1 MLELKNNQLVFR
13 FPEVHPDCVL
23 VVVLH
28 RTLRIP
34 DDGKDYPLPPS
45 LGAFP
50 MVHVDDYK
58 TKVSP
63 KWVGRG
69 GVMVPMYQSEAL
81 WFSLNPG
88 YTSDCGVP
96 YPFAI
101 KCATGK
107 VSALT
112 GKKWSKKIKA
122 DDYMVAPG
130 QPWLDGYVVADGT
143 VRQFVAAP
151 LGLGVTAEG
160 QITGKEEF
168 GGLQLEVL
176 PMLREVFDK
185 KFPKLPPPEKISGSI
200 MRGRRLSTGPTGV
213 TGPNGPIGP
222 QGVTG
227 PVFGGGKFGYALP
240 GVYCNTVGAAPAAA
254 SGTAQNYSSDSL
266 KFAEAMEQP
275 IRNSLDYS
283 DSVQLNCVQEIGE
296 ESNTIATADVQLD
309 MGLAAGGRMKQ
320 QVFKDP
326 HGIECWDSKNKTRVF
341 IHMANSVGWQHV
353 TGALPPHPPLSAA
366 QYTARGY
373 PWFDY
378 YEEGAKSQSGT
389 DALKGL
395 KSLAEIQKEKKLPL
409 LPENQST
416 KVSDKQTV
424 KLKKHPNQVRDGV
437 WK

>member
-1 MLELKNNQLVFR
+1 MLELLNNQLVFR
-13 FPEVHPDCVL
+13 FPEVHPECMLTVT
-23 VVVLH
+23 LH

-34 DDGKDYPLPPS
+34 DDGKEYPLPPS
-45 LGAFP
+45 LGHFP

-81 WFSLNPG
+81 WFSLHPH
-88 YTSDCGVP
+88 YVSDRGAP

-112 GKKWSKKIKA
+112 GKEWSKKLKA

-176 PMLREVFDK
+176 PMLLE
-185 KFPKLPPPEKISGSI
+185 KFEAKYPKVSRQITNS
-200 MRGRRLSTGPTGV
+200 MRRSMRAHGMGVTGPTGP
-213 TGPNGPIGP
+213 TGATGAS
-222 QGVTG
+222 G
-227 PVFGGGKFGYALP
+227 PVGPAGMMGGQM
-240 GVYCNTVGAAPAAA
+240 YCSNELKGIKTA
-254 SGTAQNYSSDSL
+254 SLISESSVT
-266 KFAEAMEQP
+266 FNMVAESMEQP
-275 IRNSLDYS
+275 LRMRKDYAGEVELS
-283 DSVQLNCVQEIGE
+283 ERGDEGLEIG
-296 ESNTIATADVQLD
+296 AQLD

-326 HGIECWDSKNKTRVF
+326 HGIEVWDRKHKTRVF
-341 IHMANSVGWQHV
+341 IHMANSIGWQHV
-353 TGALPPHPPLSAA
+353 TGSLPPHPPMSASD
-366 QYTARGY
+366 YTSHGF

-378 YEEGAKSQSGT
+378 YEENAKSQSGT
-389 DALKGL
+389 DKLKGL
-395 KSLAEIQKEKKLPL
+395 KSLAELQKEKKLPL

-416 KVSDKQTV
+416 TVSSKQTV
-424 KLKKHPNQVRDGV
+424 KLKTHKNEVRDGS